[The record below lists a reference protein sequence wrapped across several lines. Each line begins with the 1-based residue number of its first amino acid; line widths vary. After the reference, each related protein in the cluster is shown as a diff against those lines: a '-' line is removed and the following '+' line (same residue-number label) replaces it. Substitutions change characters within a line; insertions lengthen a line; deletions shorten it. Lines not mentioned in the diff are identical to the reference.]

1 MSNYIV
7 GTQRSVGEVEA
18 MIERITLSLDG
29 APIMSRLLAGSVI
42 LGLAWAQGRMDDDDL
57 MATLKLAA
65 TAGQ

>member
-29 APIMSRLLAGSVI
+29 APIMSRLLI
-42 LGLAWAQGRMDDDDL
+42 LGLAWTQGRMDDDDL
-57 MATLKLAA
+57 MAALKLAA
-65 TAGQ
+65 TASQ